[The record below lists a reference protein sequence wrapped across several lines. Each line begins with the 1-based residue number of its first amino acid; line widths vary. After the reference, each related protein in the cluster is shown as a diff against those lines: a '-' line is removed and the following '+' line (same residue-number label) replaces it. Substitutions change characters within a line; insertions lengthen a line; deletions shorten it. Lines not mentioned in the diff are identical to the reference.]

1 MQKKTEGICFAISA
15 GICWGSMGV
24 AAQVLMEDSGF
35 TVGDLVAGRL
45 QGQDRGEP
53 PGEQTRAQNTAQGQR
68 VNLSSMFHTVPSLKK
83 FLSS

>member
-35 TVGDLVAGRL
+35 TVGDLVPSIL
-45 QGQDRGEP
+45 SRGEFRLRAVKYP
-53 PGEQTRAQNTAQGQR
+53 LHPGQMPQTKR
-68 VNLSSMFHTVPSLKK
+68 VCVYSEISPTKL
-83 FLSS
+83 